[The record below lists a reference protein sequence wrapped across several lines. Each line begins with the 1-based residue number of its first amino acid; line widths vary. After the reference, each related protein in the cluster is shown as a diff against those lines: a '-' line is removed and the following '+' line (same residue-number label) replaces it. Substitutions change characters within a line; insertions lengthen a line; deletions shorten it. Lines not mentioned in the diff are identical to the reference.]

1 MTKVDLRYDLARP
14 LGDGD
19 LGAIA
24 RVHAVYGIHRVILE
38 QPSLG
43 AVRVEYDAS
52 RLSERAVEAALVR
65 CGIPIVR
72 HSPAV

>member
-1 MTKVDLRYDLARP
+1 MTKVDLQYDLVRP

-19 LGAIA
+19 LDAIA
-24 RVHAVYGIHRVILE
+24 RVHAVYGIHRVVPK
-38 QPSLG
+38 QPSLD
-43 AVRVEYDAS
+43 AVKVEYDAS

-72 HSPAV
+72 HAL